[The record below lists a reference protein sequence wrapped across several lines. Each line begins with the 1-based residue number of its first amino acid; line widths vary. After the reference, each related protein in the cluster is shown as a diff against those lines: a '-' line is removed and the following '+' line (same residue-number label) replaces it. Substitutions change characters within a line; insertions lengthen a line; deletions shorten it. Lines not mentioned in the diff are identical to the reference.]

1 MWKVQI
7 DNKLYSKRLVVVG
20 AQLVERSL
28 SLLTSEL
35 RSSNPVI
42 AKIIMDSLLSG
53 IPGMAYKKLKR
64 KIHEKPFLLKH
75 VDGW

>member
-7 DNKLYSKRLVVVG
+7 DNKLYSKRLVLVV

-53 IPGMAYKKLKR
+53 IPGMAYKKL
-64 KIHEKPFLLKH
+64 
-75 VDGW
+75 

>member
-28 SLLTSEL
+28 SRLTSEL

-53 IPGMAYKKLKR
+53 IPGMAYKKL
-64 KIHEKPFLLKH
+64 
-75 VDGW
+75 

>member
-53 IPGMAYKKLKR
+53 IPGMAYKKL
-64 KIHEKPFLLKH
+64 
-75 VDGW
+75 